1 MNINTIL
8 VVEDNLSLKD
18 MIRDSL
24 IEAGYYVSAVT
35 TGEDALKFL
44 RAESISL
51 ILLDINLDG
60 RIRGD
65 EVLSFIRKRH
75 LDIPVFMVTGEMQL
89 NYKIDCFK
97 NGCDDYITKPFP
109 MPELIA
115 RIDRHFKKKKQLNT
129 DQYLGEIV
137 RGHLVLDIDNM
148 MISVN
153 GKKTQLRKKIFH
165 LLSIFL
171 NNPHHI
177 FSKQQIM
184 SRVWPEITEA
194 DLNANT
200 LFVHIR
206 ELRKIIEKNPSS
218 PQMLKTVKGMGYY
231 FSLPDV

>member
-1 MNINTIL
+1 MNVDTIL
-8 VVEDNLSLKD
+8 VVEDNLSLKN

-24 IEAGYYVSAVT
+24 IDAGYYVSAVT

-44 RAESISL
+44 RSESISL
-51 ILLDINLDG
+51 ILLDISLDG
-60 RIRGD
+60 RMRGD
-65 EVLSFIRKRH
+65 EVLAFIRKRE
-75 LDIPVFMVTGEMQL
+75 LDIPVFMVTGEMHL

-115 RIDRHFKKKKQLNT
+115 RINRLFKKKKQLNT

-137 RGHLVLDIDNM
+137 MGDLILDIDNM

-165 LLSIFL
+165 LLSIFI
-171 NNPHHI
+171 NNPYQI
-177 FSKQQIM
+177 FSQQQIM
-184 SRVWPEITEA
+184 SRVWPEIAEE
-194 DLNANT
+194 DMDANT

-231 FSLPDV
+231 LDLPDV